1 MNPCK
6 LNPCEHLVR
15 CAFAAAL
22 GLFLGAPVNAADITV
37 KNAWMRPVRAGASAA
52 GVYVDILTNVPLK
65 LVGATSRVAKS
76 ATIVVVDQ
84 KPDGTS
90 VDNVVKE
97 FSLPGGKETRFAYN
111 GNRLDLY
118 DISETLTPGASV
130 PVTLLFVE
138 GPDKRQSVDIDVL
151 VRGVILPPADPKPN

>member
-1 MNPCK
+1 MNPAK
-6 LNPCEHLVR
+6 HLVR
-15 CAFAAAL
+15 GAFAAAL
-22 GLFLGAPVNAADITV
+22 GLCLGAPVNAADITV
-37 KNAWMRPVRAGASAA
+37 KNAWMRPVRAGATAA

-65 LVGATSRVAKS
+65 LIGAKSRVAKS
-76 ATIVVVDQ
+76 AAIVVVDQ
-84 KPDGTS
+84 KSDGTS

-111 GNRLDLY
+111 GNRVDLY

-138 GPDKRQSVDIDVL
+138 GADKRQSVDIDVL
-151 VRGVILPPADPKPN
+151 VRGVILPPAEGDTKPN

>member
-1 MNPCK
+1 MIAAK
-6 LNPCEHLVR
+6 HLLR
-15 CAFAAAL
+15 GAAFAAL
-22 GLFLGAPVNAADITV
+22 GIFLVAPVSAADITV
-37 KNAWMRPVRAGASAA
+37 KNAWMRPVRAGATAA

-65 LVGATSRVAKS
+65 LVGVTSRIAKS
-76 ATIVVVDQ
+76 GAIVVVDQ

-97 FSLPGGKETRFAYN
+97 LALPAGKETRFAYN
-111 GNRLDLY
+111 GSRLDLY
-118 DISETLTPGASV
+118 DIGETLTPGASV

-151 VRGVILPPADPKPN
+151 VRGVILPPAEPEKTN